1 MFNVIHLRYIQ
12 SRYHDRL
19 YKKRS
24 STRLDITLLKKV
36 VFRESRGFI
45 STFYYF
51 QEAAYFASI
60 LIGNKKAQY

>member
-1 MFNVIHLRYIQ
+1 MTHCTKEK
-12 SRYHDRL
+12 L
-19 YKKRS
+19 YTVRHNPIKK
-24 STRLDITLLKKV
+24 I

-60 LIGNKKAQY
+60 LIGSKKAQY